1 MNCPFKPSSV
11 TTKAFCSL
19 KDWKVCICT
28 FYYSIWGCGYHCRYW
43 SCDNSLDREC
53 TGLTWRMSPVKSDPR
68 VDPHQWHLA
77 RQFRDTWPG
86 IQETPGQ
93 ATPGLATETP
103 GQAAKRHLARWHLAG
118 QLRHLARQHLAGQL
132 RHLARQLRH
141 LPGNWP
147 VMQSCWIWKK
157 RSHSWLLMQV
167 STIWCTSLSCCFW
180 CCACGSV
187 ICCLGIPCALN
198 LMNFCQP
205 DRTFVVDRALNT
217 RYMCLHI
224 SALKRSL
231 KCMHAKRRHES
242 VQCLGTQDLIT
253 LLIAALPFCP
263 FLIRF

>member
-53 TGLTWRMSPVKSDPR
+53 TGLTWGMSPVKSDPR

-103 GQAAKRHLARWHLAG
+103 GQAIQRY
-118 QLRHLARQHLAGQL
+118 LARQPRDTWPGDTWLGNWDTW
-132 RHLARQLRH
+132 
-141 LPGNWP
+141 PGNTWLGNWDTWP
-147 VMQSCWIWKK
+147 GNSDTCQATDLLCKAVGFGKK
-157 RSHSWLLMQV
+157 VSQLVAYAGFDHMMHKLIMLFLMLCLWFSDLLPWNPLCFEFDEFL
-167 STIWCTSLSCCFW
+167 ST
-180 CCACGSV
+180 
-187 ICCLGIPCALN
+187 
-198 LMNFCQP
+198 
-205 DRTFVVDRALNT
+205 R
-217 RYMCLHI
+217 
-224 SALKRSL
+224 
-231 KCMHAKRRHES
+231 
-242 VQCLGTQDLIT
+242 
-253 LLIAALPFCP
+253 
-263 FLIRF
+263 